1 MCPHTTAAYGSSYYC
16 YVCVLIL
23 LRYVSPKAAAGA
35 AGLRD
40 AASMLLT
47 KPLCYELRLYATAI
61 YTQEP
66 LRALP
71 GFAMQLVQAAVSL
84 KRLREFLAA
93 QDLAVVQQAEKLGI
107 VA

>member
-1 MCPHTTAAYGSSYYC
+1 MCPHATAAYVSSYYC

-23 LRYVSPKAAAGA
+23 LRC
-35 AGLRD
+35 
-40 AASMLLT
+40 M
-47 KPLCYELRLYATAI
+47 RL
-61 YTQEP
+61 QKP

>member
-1 MCPHTTAAYGSSYYC
+1 MYA
-16 YVCVLIL
+16 
-23 LRYVSPKAAAGA
+23 SPKAAAGA

-47 KPLCYELRLYATAI
+47 KPLCYELNLYAPAI